1 MRRRILI
8 PKLTNPMRI
17 RWIGIALIT
26 FSILGT
32 LSVMQFLVRNE
43 KKYETRDIMNKGNY
57 LASLIALHPLEDFTG
72 ENRNVFLRTFKEYLV
87 SDKLLYCLIN
97 DKEGEPV
104 LVLAPQGLQ
113 SAIPENIKLRS
124 LHTMGLT
131 TQSYTIN
138 GLKYAI
144 YEFAK
149 PIISSGQKAG
159 TVRLGFK
166 APTID
171 FTSPDRISLLAMIAF
186 FIFSTGLF
194 VYYGMAVALKPL
206 KKLYNGLGINTDDIP
221 FALEGSEKSSG
232 FLPLVQDLEK
242 SFFLIKE
249 TLKKTESENA
259 AIAGQLGVATFKQN
273 QISKI
278 IDSIDFGIII
288 TDIQDN
294 VSFINA
300 YMAHLL
306 KTKKED
312 LLNRALVDIL
322 QEKNVHTFMAH
333 HESSKATPS
342 IGHVETE
349 LPAHAPGEIFRVSL
363 SYLKDNDGSVVNKMI
378 SIENI
383 TQQKNTE
390 KTQQEFIANVAHEF
404 LTPLTTI
411 NSYTEM
417 LIDDEVSDRELQK
430 EFYNTISQEVSRLS
444 SFIQNLLNMS
454 KIEMGGLTLDSGL
467 IKTDWL
473 VTDCLRAVEKMA
485 EEKRI
490 TLKKNLP
497 DNFPT
502 LIGDKELLKT
512 AIINLL
518 GNAVKYTPPDGQITF
533 SLSKADEEVV
543 FEVSDTGYGISKE
556 ELPQIFDK
564 FFRSKNPSILDEKGS
579 GLGLAMTAEIIQ
591 LHGGK
596 IEVQSELEKGTHF
609 TVRLPREEYYLGKQS

>member
-1 MRRRILI
+1 MRKQILI
-8 PKLTNPMRI
+8 PKLINPMRI
-17 RWIGIALIT
+17 RWVGIALIT

-32 LSVMQFLVRNE
+32 LAVMQFLVRNE
-43 KKYETRDIMNKGNY
+43 KKYETRDIMSKGNY
-57 LASLIALHPLEDFTG
+57 LASLIALHPLEDFKG
-72 ENRNVFLRTFKEYLV
+72 ENRNVFLRTFKEYLIN
-87 SDKLLYCLIN
+87 DRLLYCLID
-97 DKEGEPV
+97 DKEGEPL
-104 LVLAPQGLQ
+104 LVLAPQGLP
-113 SAIPENIKLRS
+113 SAIPKDIKLRA

-131 TQSYTIN
+131 TQSFTVK
-138 GLKYAI
+138 GLGYPI

-149 PIISSGQKAG
+149 PIINSGQKAG
-159 TVRLGFK
+159 IVRLGFK

-186 FIFSTGLF
+186 FIFATGTF
-194 VYYGMAVALKPL
+194 VYYGMAMALKPL
-206 KKLYNGLGINTDDIP
+206 KNLYNRLGINSDDIP
-221 FALEGSEKSSG
+221 LAFEGPDRSTG
-232 FLPLVQDLEK
+232 FLQLVKDLEQ
-242 SFFLIKE
+242 SFFQIKE
-249 TLKKTESENA
+249 TLKRTESENA
-259 AIAGQLGVATFKQN
+259 AIVGRLGVATFERN

-278 IDSIDFGIII
+278 IDSINFGIII

-306 KTKKED
+306 KSKKED
-312 LLNRALVDIL
+312 LLNLSLVEIL
-322 QEKNVHTFMAH
+322 QEKNVHTFMAQ
-333 HESSKATPS
+333 HESSKSTPS

-349 LPAHAPGEIFRVSL
+349 LPAHSPGEIFRISL

-383 TQQKNTE
+383 TEQKNTE
-390 KTQQEFIANVAHEF
+390 KTQHEFIANVAHEF

-430 EFYNTISQEVSRLS
+430 EFYNTIGQEVSRLS
-444 SFIQNLLNMS
+444 SFIQNMLNMS

-467 IKTDWL
+467 LKTDWL
-473 VTDCLRAVEKMA
+473 VSDCITAVEKAA
-485 EEKRI
+485 EEKQIRL
-490 TLKKNLP
+490 TKNLP

-518 GNAVKYTPPDGQITF
+518 GNSVKYTPRGGQINF
-533 SLSKADEEVV
+533 SLSQDDGEIVC
-543 FEVSDTGYGISKE
+543 EVSDTGYGIAEE

-564 FFRSKNPSILDEKGS
+564 FFRSKNPNILEEKGS

-596 IEVQSELEKGTHF
+596 IEVQSELGKGTHF
-609 TVRLPREEYYLGKQS
+609 TIRLPREEYYLGK